1 MSVLEAS
8 EIMQLI
14 PNRYPI
20 LFMDRVDE
28 LNPGESIVV
37 TKNVTINE
45 SFFQGHFPGNPTI
58 RSQMAFMKRPDN
70 HAAVVAK
77 FWAFATK
84 YSQSLSD

>member
-1 MSVLEAS
+1 MHTPQMVYDGQRIDLILEMLNQGDGVSVVMARSFDLTGFDNIKA
-8 EIMQLI
+8 I
-14 PNRYPI
+14 P
-20 LFMDRVDE
+20 L
-28 LNPGESIVV
+28 
-37 TKNVTINE
+37 T
-45 SFFQGHFPGNPTI
+45 PTI

>member
-1 MSVLEAS
+1 MARSFDLTGFDNIKA
-8 EIMQLI
+8 I
-14 PNRYPI
+14 P
-20 LFMDRVDE
+20 L
-28 LNPGESIVV
+28 
-37 TKNVTINE
+37 T
-45 SFFQGHFPGNPTI
+45 PTI